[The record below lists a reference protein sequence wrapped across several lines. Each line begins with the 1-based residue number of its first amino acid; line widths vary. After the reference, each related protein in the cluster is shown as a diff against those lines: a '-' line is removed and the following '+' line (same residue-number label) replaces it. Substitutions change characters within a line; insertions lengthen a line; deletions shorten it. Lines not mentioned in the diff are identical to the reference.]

1 MDTNKASNPQPLSPT
16 LTGTGEDGLP
26 PRTVKAVLAEGHLAI
41 QAEISRLIEPLVV
54 IGDPD
59 LNDRLFR
66 LLAMIWAAPA
76 VDPAFDG
83 VVEDFATLAMYVHT
97 SHGYSGYRALIEA
110 IAGQPIHA
118 GSSTEPSE

>member
-1 MDTNKASNPQPLSPT
+1 AAHRQS
-16 LTGTGEDGLP
+16 
-26 PRTVKAVLAEGHLAI
+26 LARRGHLAI
-41 QAEISRLIEPLVV
+41 QAEISRLIEPLVT

-66 LLAMIWAAPA
+66 LLAMIWVAPT

-97 SHGYSGYRALIEA
+97 SPGYSGYCALIEA
-110 IAGQPIHA
+110 IAGQPTVVTA
-118 GSSTEPSE
+118 RES